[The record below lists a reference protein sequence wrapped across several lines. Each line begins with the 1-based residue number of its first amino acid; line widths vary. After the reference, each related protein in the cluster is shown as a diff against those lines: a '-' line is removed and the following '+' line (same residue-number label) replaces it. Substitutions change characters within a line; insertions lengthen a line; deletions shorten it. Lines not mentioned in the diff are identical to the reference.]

1 MIKLFKKNFFFILF
15 LTITQTSLHAGWWDW
30 YEDDNDYAY
39 SQNYE
44 TIDYAAIRRIIEQ
57 ELDHFFQ
64 PHSQIS
70 STRALLTKFKEK
82 AKREICK
89 EIQRTCSYHSEAK
102 KLAIQ
107 LAEVYAINFVID
119 WAERIAVDKLR
130 NPPVNPNL
138 INKHSI
144 IKAIKQ
150 VIRSQAELGLSEKE
164 RRLTKLVQNLVKN
177 VEVLIMQEIEYE
189 FGY

>member
-1 MIKLFKKNFFFILF
+1 M
-15 LTITQTSLHAGWWDW
+15 QTPLQASWWDW
-30 YEDDNDYAY
+30 YEDDEYT
-39 SQNYE
+39 QNHVIL
-44 TIDYAAIRRIIEQ
+44 IDYAAIRRIIEQ

-70 STRALLTKFKEK
+70 ATRALLTKFKEK

-89 EIQRTCSYHSEAK
+89 EIQRTFTYHFDAKEAALQLSE
-102 KLAIQ
+102 LHAI
-107 LAEVYAINFVID
+107 EFVIE
-119 WAERIAVDKLR
+119 WAERIALDKLK

-150 VIRSQAELGLSEKE
+150 VIRSQAEIALTEKD
-164 RRLTKLVQNLVKN
+164 RRLTKLIQNLVKN
-177 VEVLIMQEIEYE
+177 VEVLIMQEIEYAL
-189 FGY
+189 GY

>member
-1 MIKLFKKNFFFILF
+1 
-15 LTITQTSLHAGWWDW
+15 
-30 YEDDNDYAY
+30 
-39 SQNYE
+39 
-44 TIDYAAIRRIIEQ
+44 
-57 ELDHFFQ
+57 
-64 PHSQIS
+64 
-70 STRALLTKFKEK
+70 
-82 AKREICK
+82 
-89 EIQRTCSYHSEAK
+89 
-102 KLAIQ
+102 LAIQ

-189 FGY
+189 LGY